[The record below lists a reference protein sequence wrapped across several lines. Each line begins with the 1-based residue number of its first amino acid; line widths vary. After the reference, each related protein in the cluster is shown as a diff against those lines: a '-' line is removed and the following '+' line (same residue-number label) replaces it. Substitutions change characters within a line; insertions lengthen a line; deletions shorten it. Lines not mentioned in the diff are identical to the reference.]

1 MCSLKRL
8 DLYLFCVIIYNSRD
22 IQDRFIYNLRYS
34 IVQFYFLYLNNID
47 NCYFIT
53 TISRHFSSKNYDQF
67 ISESNWIFKIRDFVS
82 RKVNRL
88 TSPCRLNPDK
98 TSGMQHF
105 ILVNYEN
112 RIQVE
117 NYYEMN
123 TRDHAILD
131 NLRI

>member
-1 MCSLKRL
+1 MT
-8 DLYLFCVIIYNSRD
+8 NS
-22 IQDRFIYNLRYS
+22 S
-34 IVQFYFLYLNNID
+34 VKV
-47 NCYFIT
+47 T
-53 TISRHFSSKNYDQF
+53 GSSRP
-67 ISESNWIFKIRDFVS
+67 RDFVS

-123 TRDHAILD
+123 TRDHAI
-131 NLRI
+131 